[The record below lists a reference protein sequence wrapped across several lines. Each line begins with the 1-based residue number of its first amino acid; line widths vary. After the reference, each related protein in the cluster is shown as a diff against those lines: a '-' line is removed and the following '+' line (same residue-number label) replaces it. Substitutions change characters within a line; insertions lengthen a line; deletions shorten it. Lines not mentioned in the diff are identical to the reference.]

1 MLRAFFCMT
10 ALLAISP
17 CAFGQVAS
25 SDTQTLQALLS
36 EVRALRQDLRVSLN
50 RTQGSQILLAR
61 LQLQEEA
68 VTRASDH
75 LNDARQKL
83 FETRVRQRELSSEL
97 KRTEE
102 ALNTAAN
109 PADNPQDLQDRI
121 KHTKSD
127 LEIAGNMAQQQ
138 QTTETQAEQQLRD
151 EQDKLS
157 AIEGQLDE
165 LVRTMGST
173 AQNSGRNRP

>member
-1 MLRAFFCMT
+1 MRRAFFCMT
-10 ALLAISP
+10 ALFTISA
-17 CAFGQVAS
+17 CAFGQAAS

-50 RTQGSQILLAR
+50 RTQRSQILLAR
-61 LQLQEEA
+61 LQLQEGA

-83 FETRVRQRELSSEL
+83 FETRAHQRELSSEL

-102 ALNTAAN
+102 ALNTGSN
-109 PADNPQDLQDRI
+109 PANSPQDLQDRI
-121 KHTKSD
+121 NHIKSEI
-127 LEIAGNMAQQQ
+127 EIAGRTAQQQ
-138 QTTETQAEQQLRD
+138 QTTETQAEQKLRD

-157 AIEGQLDE
+157 SIEGQLDE
-165 LVRTMGST
+165 LIRTMGST
-173 AQNSGRNRP
+173 ATRSGP